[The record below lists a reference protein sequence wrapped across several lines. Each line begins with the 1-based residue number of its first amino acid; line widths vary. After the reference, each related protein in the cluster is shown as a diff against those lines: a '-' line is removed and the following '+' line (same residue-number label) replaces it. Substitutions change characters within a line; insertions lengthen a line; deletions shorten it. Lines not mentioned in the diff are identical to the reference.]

1 MAIMA
6 TLTVYQIMVNKAS
19 KFFPGTVTP
28 DIDSIVAARKTTA
41 GSPGAGSSR
50 SANTSKK
57 CNATVSSDSATRSG
71 GSEHTPAT

>member
-19 KFFPGTVTP
+19 NFFPGTVTP
-28 DIDSIVAARKTTA
+28 DIDSIVEARTTTA

-50 SANTSKK
+50 STTTSKK
-57 CNATVSSDSATRSG
+57 RTATVSSDSATRSG
-71 GSEHTPAT
+71 GSNHTPAV